1 MDDIIEDLLEWQELE
16 TESESLEE
24 FLQAE
29 SKKPEEF
36 QIQNLESKKRREIM
50 KRMTKKE
57 FLRLHGRNCPVCRSE
72 NNEYIDD
79 SSCFLMEGRVC
90 TDCKAVWEEHHE
102 LSHYKLITDKTHYF
116 YNSLQDWQK
125 EDV

>member
-1 MDDIIEDLLEWQELE
+1 
-16 TESESLEE
+16 
-24 FLQAE
+24 
-29 SKKPEEF
+29 
-36 QIQNLESKKRREIM
+36 M

-72 NNEYIDD
+72 NTEYIDD
-79 SSCFLMEGRVC
+79 SSVFLMEGRVC

-102 LSHYKLITDKTHYF
+102 ISHYKLITDKTHYF

-125 EDV
+125 EEV

>member
-1 MDDIIEDLLEWQELE
+1 MDDIIEDLLDWQELE

-125 EDV
+125 EEV